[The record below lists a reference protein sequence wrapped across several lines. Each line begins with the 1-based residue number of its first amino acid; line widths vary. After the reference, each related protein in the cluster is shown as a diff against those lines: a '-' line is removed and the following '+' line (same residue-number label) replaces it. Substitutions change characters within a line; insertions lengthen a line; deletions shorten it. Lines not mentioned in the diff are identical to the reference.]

1 MARKLL
7 FILNPLSGKAQFKNH
22 LIEILDLF
30 TKNGY
35 EVTVHP
41 TQCGGDARD
50 VVAARGNEYD
60 LVVCSGGDGTLD
72 EVVTGVMQ
80 AGITAPIGYIPAGS
94 TNDFA
99 VSLHIPK
106 TMKGAAQAIMDGR
119 VYPCDIGRFN
129 GRPFVYIAAFGLF
142 TEVSYE
148 TPQGIKNVLGHT
160 AYLLEGVKRLTNIKA
175 YSMHVV
181 GDSIDIEDEFMYGM
195 ITNSTSVGGFKNI
208 TGKHVKL
215 NDGLFEVTLIKQP
228 KNPVGFQKIISALLE
243 SSEKTEDMICF
254 KTSHLE
260 ITSRESIAWTTDG
273 EFGGRHSRVEIC
285 NEKRALKIYVPAKKE
300 S

>member
-7 FILNPLSGKAQFKNH
+7 FILNPLSGKAQIKNH

-50 VVAARGNEYD
+50 VVAARGNKYD

-254 KTSHLE
+254 KPSHLE

>member
-7 FILNPLSGKAQFKNH
+7 FILNPLSGKAQIKNH

-50 VVAARGNEYD
+50 VVAARGNKYD

>member
-1 MARKLL
+1 MERKLL
-7 FILNPLSGKAQFKNH
+7 FILNPLSGKAQIKNH

>member
-7 FILNPLSGKAQFKNH
+7 FILNPLSGKAQIKNH

-50 VVAARGNEYD
+50 VVAARGNEYN

-80 AGITAPIGYIPAGS
+80 AGITSPIGYIPAGS

-119 VYPCDIGRFN
+119 IYPCDIGRFN

-175 YSMHVV
+175 YPMHVV

-243 SSEKTEDMICF
+243 SSEKTEDIICF
-254 KTSHLE
+254 KTSRLE
-260 ITSRESIAWTTDG
+260 VTSKENIAWTMDG
-273 EFGGRHSRVEIC
+273 EFGGKHNRVEIC

-300 S
+300 K

>member
-7 FILNPLSGKAQFKNH
+7 FILNPLSGKVQIKNH

>member
-7 FILNPLSGKAQFKNH
+7 FILNPLSGKAQIKNH

>member
-1 MARKLL
+1 
-7 FILNPLSGKAQFKNH
+7 
-22 LIEILDLF
+22 
-30 TKNGY
+30 
-35 EVTVHP
+35 
-41 TQCGGDARD
+41 
-50 VVAARGNEYD
+50 
-60 LVVCSGGDGTLD
+60 
-72 EVVTGVMQ
+72 
-80 AGITAPIGYIPAGS
+80 
-94 TNDFA
+94 
-99 VSLHIPK
+99 
-106 TMKGAAQAIMDGR
+106 
-119 VYPCDIGRFN
+119 
-129 GRPFVYIAAFGLF
+129 
-142 TEVSYE
+142 
-148 TPQGIKNVLGHT
+148 
-160 AYLLEGVKRLTNIKA
+160 
-175 YSMHVV
+175 MHVV